1 MDKRGMRGNQ
11 MNEKINTLFSVLDAL
26 CVLSG
31 RNIYVILPEKEELQ
45 IPYLKQEIQ
54 KCLDLL

>member
-1 MDKRGMRGNQ
+1 

-31 RNIYVILPEKEELQ
+31 RNIYVILPEEEDLQ
-45 IPYLKQEIQ
+45 IPYLKKEIQ
-54 KCLDLL
+54 KCLDLLWMQIITIL

>member
-1 MDKRGMRGNQ
+1 
-11 MNEKINTLFSVLDAL
+11 MNEKINTLFSVLDEL

-45 IPYLKQEIQ
+45 APYLKQEIQ

>member
-1 MDKRGMRGNQ
+1 
-11 MNEKINTLFSVLDAL
+11 MNEKINTLFSVLDEL

-45 IPYLKQEIQ
+45 IPYLKKEIQ